1 MWRGVGAFDLD
12 LMAETVERLMKGQ
25 MNVETL
31 SPDFT
36 GKKRQNSIVV
46 EEAPDVIIAEGCY
59 LLTHKKLV
67 DLATVKI
74 FVDCDPDVRLARKG
88 IFLLFPTF
96 LVVFMWVS
104 CPSYPRPRRTLPRPR
119 FHSRPIC
126 APLQTRL
133 RANYPP
139 D

>member
-1 MWRGVGAFDLD
+1 MWRGLGAFDLD

-25 MNVETL
+25 KNVETPSL
-31 SPDFT
+31 DFRE
-36 GKKRQNSIVV
+36 KKRQNSIVV

-88 IFLLFPTF
+88 TSLLFPAS
-96 LVVFMWVS
+96 LVVFM
-104 CPSYPRPRRTLPRPR
+104 
-119 FHSRPIC
+119 
-126 APLQTRL
+126 
-133 RANYPP
+133 
-139 D
+139 

>member
-1 MWRGVGAFDLD
+1 MWKGLGAFDLD

-25 MNVETL
+25 KNVETPSL
-31 SPDFT
+31 DFR
-36 GKKRQNSIVV
+36 GKNSIVV

-88 IFLLFPTF
+88 TSLLFLAS
-96 LVVFMWVS
+96 LVVFM
-104 CPSYPRPRRTLPRPR
+104 
-119 FHSRPIC
+119 
-126 APLQTRL
+126 
-133 RANYPP
+133 
-139 D
+139 